1 MNVSVVLASFNGEKY
16 IQEQLNSILE
26 ELDFGDEL
34 IITDDGSTD
43 GTIVI
48 IEEFRNVDSRIVLLQ
63 GPGEGFVKNFEFGIK
78 QATKEIIILADQDDI
93 WLPGRRDEV
102 VREFERGYA
111 DLVLVSGKL
120 VDENLNPIKDE
131 NGRLEFKSG
140 FWQNFW
146 KNRFTGNFMAF
157 KSDFRSEF
165 LPFPKKLIYHDSW
178 IGLMACLKRKK
189 ITYIDKKFIL
199 FRRHDKIQSG
209 RKRNI
214 FKIMWSRAV
223 LFGNLLLRKVKFI

>member
-16 IQEQLNSILE
+16 IQEQLNSILQ
-26 ELDFGDEL
+26 ELHFNDEF

-43 GTIVI
+43 GTVAMIDK
-48 IEEFRNVDSRIVLLQ
+48 FRNVDSRIVLLQ
-63 GPGEGFVKNFEFGIK
+63 GPGKGFVKNFEFGVK
-78 QATKEIIILADQDDI
+78 QVTKEIIILADQDDI

-102 VREFERGYA
+102 VKEFAKNHA

-120 VDENLNPIKDE
+120 VDENLNPIEDG
-131 NGRLEFKSG
+131 NDRFEFKSG

-165 LPFPKKLIYHDSW
+165 LPFPRKLDYHDSW
-178 IGLMACLKRKK
+178 IGLMACLEKKK
-189 ITYIDKKFIL
+189 IIYIDKKFIL
-199 FRRHDKIQSG
+199 FRRHDKVQSG
-209 RKRNI
+209 KRRNI
-214 FKIMWSRAV
+214 FKIMWSRIV
-223 LFGNLLLRKVKFI
+223 LLSNLMLRKVKFM